1 MREAQERAAAA
12 AAAAAAEAAKP
23 KPPQFTL
30 KYLGKFGPPDR
41 QLGVFTDGKS
51 TWNVEQGGVIQG
63 RFIVAQL
70 GMESVEI
77 QFVGFPD
84 WPAQRLG
91 VGR

>member
-30 KYLGKFGPPDR
+30 KYLGKFGTPGS
-41 QLGVFTDGKS
+41 QIGTFTDGKNI
-51 TWNVEQGGVIQG
+51 WNVQEGGVIQE

-84 WPAQRLG
+84 WPAQRFA